1 MTSPWAILF
10 LNVIDNRYGI
20 TWHFH
25 KQIRIRFGN
34 CYHHI
39 GILKT
44 SSNQNLLNVKSA
56 NVRHVNF
63 IPKKI
68 IRFYREITTYSSVG
82 RASEF
87 WSMGQR
93 FESQPG
99 NCFSSYFIILSKARS
114 RLIWISFENGNW
126 NDSDGECTQSGF
138 CTNGFV
144 KPPSVRRFVRIMT
157 RLFFSRIPFILH
169 SD

>member
-1 MTSPWAILF
+1 MEI
-10 LNVIDNRYGI
+10 VIIISGYWR
-20 TWHFH
+20 
-25 KQIRIRFGN
+25 Q
-34 CYHHI
+34 
-39 GILKT
+39 
-44 SSNQNLLNVKSA
+44 SNQNLLNVKSA

-126 NDSDGECTQSGF
+126 NDSDGECTQCHISL
-138 CTNGFV
+138 
-144 KPPSVRRFVRIMT
+144 PSPRRRCWYREKCQMT
-157 RLFFSRIPFILH
+157 LPNSTTHCITLLLRLNSRGSCESWYLL
-169 SD
+169 